1 MQHYESLN
9 RLKDLFCELFQVD
22 TADLDFGLYRL
33 FRLKRTEIE
42 AFLDKQLPAAV
53 DRAFKA
59 VTGDEREKLQKQV
72 AQLAKQARE
81 SVADDAI
88 FPNGEPSPKYA
99 ETKAVKEYAEARK
112 RMEAV
117 EATEAQRAEV
127 FNQLYAFFSRYY
139 DEGDFIPRRFF
150 GARPAYAVPHNG
162 EEVLFHWANRDQ
174 YYVKS
179 GEAFRDYAFTLNT
192 LHGEYR
198 ARFKLVEATTSKD
211 NTKGDTRFFFPRP
224 HETVFDKTTRILT
237 VPFEYRLPTESEAAR
252 YGAKGK
258 AQEAILDAFEGKI
271 LDAVSDTMLNACLAE
286 PSSTGRE
293 KEGETPPTLL
303 RRRLTHFTKKNTTDF
318 FVHKNLGAFLRQ
330 ELEFFIRD
338 QIVHEAD
345 LEGDFESK
353 RRMLRV
359 FRKLAETVITFLAQ
373 IEEAQKRLFEKKKF
387 VLRTDYLVPIQ
398 NVPRELWK
406 DVLANKAQLEEWKE
420 LFSLAPKSDLFNLK
434 GKMNEHVLG
443 QHPTLVVD
451 TRYFSP
457 MFIARLL
464 DGIEDLDKW
473 TDGVLFHSENFQAL
487 NMMQARYREQVKCIY
502 IDPPYNTDASPI
514 IYKNGYQRSSWIALL
529 ADRLS
534 LDLQIRMKSS
544 VRCIA
549 IDDFEYADLVDLL
562 RSLSSEVHHATVSVR
577 SKPQGRPT
585 ATGFSSNHEYA
596 LFWGDADAKIGRLPR
611 VGSKAERYP
620 YSDEQG
626 IYAWA
631 NFRKSGTDS
640 DHADRPKSFYPL
652 YVKGDIARIPEMSWN
667 DVDEKWM
674 VLEKART
681 GEVQISP
688 VDSEGRQKV
697 WTCSPERA
705 RDEIADIRVE
715 RDGRD
720 HIEILKKYR
729 PHQEGALPGTWWD
742 DSSYS
747 ASESGTKI
755 LKDMFG
761 EKDFDYPKS
770 VHLVRDCLRA
780 SSLFNNNIVMD
791 YFAGSGTTGHAV
803 INLNREDG
811 GRRKFILVEVADY
824 FDTVLV
830 PRIKKVM
837 FTPEWKEGKP
847 KRLATKE
854 EAERTPRLVKVL
866 RLESYE
872 DALHNTFSDS
882 NIERLSEREKAYQKV
897 VGDEEYRIRYL
908 VKLPLEAS
916 DSMLSLARLEHPF
929 DYTIETLSDYGS
941 KAQTVDLV
949 ETFNWLYGLR
959 VRRFSTWVNKDDK
972 TNKDKEGRFYRAVL
986 GTDREGKKRV
996 LVVWRDMTGLDPI
1009 KDREFLEAKAKEIG
1023 PFEEQW
1029 VNGDSAAKGFA
1040 SLDALFKRL
1049 MAGDET

>member
-1 MQHYESLN
+1 MQYYESLD
-9 RLKDLFCELFQVD
+9 RLKDLFRELFQLD

-42 AFLDKQLPAAV
+42 AFLDKQLPAEV
-53 DRAFKA
+53 DRAFKS

-81 SVADDAI
+81 SVADNAI
-88 FPNGEPSPKYA
+88 LPSGEPNPKYA
-99 ETKAVKEYAEARK
+99 EIKAVKEYAEAQK

-139 DEGDFIPRRFF
+139 DEGDFISRRFF

-179 GEAFRDYAFTLNT
+179 GEAFRDYAFMLNT
-192 LHGEYR
+192 LRGEYR
-198 ARFKLVEATTSKD
+198 VRFKLVEATTSKD

-252 YGAKGK
+252 YRAKGK
-258 AQEAILDAFEGKI
+258 AQEAILDAFEQKI
-271 LDAVSDTMLNACLAE
+271 LDAVTDTILKAVLAE
-286 PSSTGRE
+286 PSPTGRE
-293 KEGETPPTLL
+293 SEDQTPPTLL
-303 RRRLTHFTKKNTTDF
+303 RRRLTHFTRKNTSDF
-318 FVHKNLGAFLRQ
+318 FVHKNLGAFLRE

-359 FRKLAETVITFLAQ
+359 FRKLADTVITFLAQ

-387 VLRTDYLVPIQ
+387 ILRTDYLVPIQ

-406 DVLANKAQLEEWKE
+406 EVLANKAQIEEWKE
-420 LFSLAPKSDLFNLK
+420 LFSLAPKSDLFNAK
-434 GKMNEHVLG
+434 GKINEYVLE

-451 TRYFSP
+451 TRHFP
-457 MFIARLL
+457 PDFTARLL
-464 DGIEDLDKW
+464 EGIEDLDEW
-473 TDGVLFHSENFQAL
+473 TDGVLVHGENFQGL
-487 NMMQARYREQVKCIY
+487 NLLHARYREKVKCIH
-502 IDPPYNTDASPI
+502 IDPPYNTETSGFL
-514 IYKNGYQRSSWIALL
+514 YKNCYRHSSWLVMMGDRFDVARAVICSDGHLLCHIDENEYERLKILLDSKGIPDAGTIVWDKRNPMTARRGVATQHEYIVWRSLTEESIYQR
-529 ADRLS
+529 
-534 LDLQIRMKSS
+534 
-544 VRCIA
+544 
-549 IDDFEYADLVDLL
+549 
-562 RSLSSEVHHATVSVR
+562 
-577 SKPQGRPT
+577 
-585 ATGFSSNHEYA
+585 
-596 LFWGDADAKIGRLPR
+596 
-611 VGSKAERYP
+611 
-620 YSDEQG
+620 
-626 IYAWA
+626 
-631 NFRKSGTDS
+631 
-640 DHADRPKSFYPL
+640 
-652 YVKGDIARIPEMSWN
+652 
-667 DVDEKWM
+667 
-674 VLEKART
+674 
-681 GEVQISP
+681 
-688 VDSEGRQKV
+688 
-697 WTCSPERA
+697 
-705 RDEIADIRVE
+705 
-715 RDGRD
+715 
-720 HIEILKKYR
+720 
-729 PHQEGALPGTWWD
+729 
-742 DSSYS
+742 
-747 ASESGTKI
+747 
-755 LKDMFG
+755 
-761 EKDFDYPKS
+761 
-770 VHLVRDCLRA
+770 
-780 SSLFNNNIVMD
+780 NNNISEMLREVDAIIAKHGGVTDGARREYSEYVRKNSRLSGGEKAYCYLDEEGRVYRPVSLRAPEPRKDPKFFEPLIHPVTGKPCAVPPNGFSRTPETLKAMVRCGEIIFGPDETTQPQQKRLLTEESRMQVRSIIQDAKKGKEYLDVMGLEFPYCHPVSLYEELVAAAASFEGD
-791 YFAGSGTTGHAV
+791 LILDFFAGSGTTGHAV

-811 GRRKFILVEVADY
+811 GQRKFILVEMADY
-824 FDTVLV
+824 FETVLV

-866 RLESYE
+866 QLESYE

-897 VGDEEYRIRYL
+897 VGDEEYHIRYL

-916 DSMLSLARLEHPF
+916 DSMLNLARLEHPF
-929 DYTIETLSDYGS
+929 DYAIETLSDYGS

-959 VRRFSTWVNKDDK
+959 VRRFFTWVNKGDK
-972 TNKDKEGRFYRAVL
+972 TNKDKEGRRYRAVS

-996 LVVWRDMTGLDPI
+996 LVVWRDMTGLDPV

-1040 SLDALFKRL
+1040 SLDSLFKRL

>member
-1 MQHYESLN
+1 M
-9 RLKDLFCELFQVD
+9 R
-22 TADLDFGLYRL
+22 R
-33 FRLKRTEIE
+33 R
-42 AFLDKQLPAAV
+42 
-53 DRAFKA
+53 
-59 VTGDEREKLQKQV
+59 ERV
-72 AQLAKQARE
+72 WGRRR
-81 SVADDAI
+81 S
-88 FPNGEPSPKYA
+88 S
-99 ETKAVKEYAEARK
+99 
-112 RMEAV
+112 
-117 EATEAQRAEV
+117 EAQRAEV
-127 FNQLYAFFSRYY
+127 FNHLYAFFSRYY

-150 GARPAYAVPHNG
+150 GARPAYAVPYNG

-192 LHGEYR
+192 LQGEYR
-198 ARFKLVEATTSKD
+198 VRFKLVEATTSKD

-224 HETVFDKTTRILT
+224 QETAFDKTTRALT
-237 VPFEYRLPTESEAAR
+237 VPFEYRLPTESESSR
-252 YGAKGK
+252 YGGKGK
-258 AQEAILDAFEGKI
+258 AQEAILDAFEEKI
-271 LDAVSDTMLNACLAE
+271 LDAVPDTILKAGLAE
-286 PSSTGRE
+286 PSPTGRE
-293 KEGETPPTLL
+293 KEGETRPSLL
-303 RRRLTHFTKKNTTDF
+303 RRRLAHFAKKNTTDF

-345 LEGDFESK
+345 LEGDFETK

-359 FRKLAETVITFLAQ
+359 FRNLADTIITFLAQ
-373 IEEAQKRLFEKKKF
+373 VEDAQKRLFEKKKF

-398 NVPRELWK
+398 NVPRNLWK
-406 DVLANKAQLEEWKE
+406 EVLANKAQLEEWKQ
-420 LFSLAPKSDLFNLK
+420 LFSLEPKSDLFNLK

-443 QHPTLVVD
+443 QYPTLVVD
-451 TRYFSP
+451 TRHFP
-457 MFIARLL
+457 PDFTARLL
-464 DGIEDLDKW
+464 EPIEDLDEW
-473 TDGVLFHSENFQAL
+473 TDGVLIYGENFQAL
-487 NMMQARYREQVKCIY
+487 NLIQARYREQVKCIY

-514 IYKNGYQRSSWIALL
+514 IYKNGYQRSSWIALI

-534 LDLQIRMKSS
+534 LDSRIRMKGS

-562 RSLSSEVHHATVSVR
+562 RSFPPEVHHATLSVR

-640 DHADRPKSFYPL
+640 DHADRPKSFYPV
-652 YVKGDIARIPEMSWN
+652 YVKGEGVRIPEMSWN
-667 DVDEKWM
+667 PVNEIWM
-674 VLEKART
+674 ILEKPRT
-681 GEVQISP
+681 GEVEILP
-688 VDSEGRQKV
+688 VDSEGTEKV

-715 RDGRD
+715 RDGGD
-720 HIEILKKYR
+720 HLEILKKYR

-742 DSSYS
+742 DPSYS

-761 EKDFDYPKS
+761 DKNFDYPKS
-770 VHLVRDCLRA
+770 VHLVRDCLRVA
-780 SSLFNNNIVMD
+780 GLIKDNAVMD

-811 GRRKFILVEVADY
+811 GRRKFILVEMADY

-837 FTPEWKEGKP
+837 FTPEWKDGKP

-854 EAERTPRLVKVL
+854 EADRTPRLVKVL

-882 NIERLSEREKAYQKV
+882 NIERLSGREKAYRQV
-897 VGDEEYRIRYL
+897 VGDEEYRVRYL
-908 VKLPLEAS
+908 VRLPLEGS
-916 DSMLSLARLEHPF
+916 DSMLNLARLEHPF

-941 KAQTVDLV
+941 KRANGGSCGDLQ
-949 ETFNWLYGLR
+949 LALR
-959 VRRFSTWVNKDDK
+959 PSREARSCLD
-972 TNKDKEGRFYRAVL
+972 ERERQGR
-986 GTDREGKKRV
+986 
-996 LVVWRDMTGLDPI
+996 
-1009 KDREFLEAKAKEIG
+1009 
-1023 PFEEQW
+1023 
-1029 VNGDSAAKGFA
+1029 
-1040 SLDALFKRL
+1040 
-1049 MAGDET
+1049 